1 MKFHSRLLL
10 FLLILVPFFYLSL
23 AGCTGYHAKKSNVD
37 SRIDALIERKQYD
50 TALEIIAEIPP
61 EHEKHDEM
69 AQRIPLIKEKRENII
84 SERLAEA
91 RGRENEQ
98 DWAGAVAV
106 IDNALKMS
114 PNEPILTEMR
124 NKYEALRLESID
136 QSNLD
141 ILLARGRYLAD
152 IRTSEENL
160 LLANPESIASRWRY
174 RYYQQELKHVAQ
186 TLHDIGRQAVEE
198 NNTET
203 ALEALTLSTRLHPDE
218 KGQSLLAEIH
228 RDQRMKRSMARNRE
242 VADTEN
248 QWPELEASFTL
259 AMRAD
264 DLISA
269 RQLVMEMNDMD
280 PEKTKGCRD
289 RFEKRIDRK
298 TEVLKARGRFLY
310 EQGFIKEALDV
321 WQEALRLKPDNP
333 ELIQNIHRAATFLEN
348 LNRWKQ

>member
-1 MKFHSRLLL
+1 M
-10 FLLILVPFFYLSL
+10 LLILIPFFYLPL
-23 AGCTGYHAKKSNVD
+23 TGCTGYHAKKPNVE
-37 SRIDALIERKQYD
+37 SHIDALIERQRYD

-91 RGRENEQ
+91 RALENEQ
-98 DWAGAVAV
+98 DWAGAVAI
-106 IDNALKMS
+106 IDNALKLFPS
-114 PNEPILTEMR
+114 APILTEMR

-152 IRTSEENL
+152 IRASEENL
-160 LLANPESIASRWRY
+160 LLANPESLASRWRY
-174 RYYQQELKHVAQ
+174 RYYQQELKHVSQ

-198 NNTET
+198 NNMET
-203 ALEALTLSTRLHPDE
+203 AFEALTLSTRLHPDE
-218 KGQSLLAEIH
+218 KCQSLLAEIH
-228 RDQRMKRSMARNRE
+228 RAERMKRTMARNRE
-242 VADTEN
+242 KADAEN
-248 QWPELEASFTL
+248 QWPELETGFNA

-269 RQLVMEMNDMD
+269 RHLVMEMNDMD
-280 PEKTKGCRD
+280 PEKAKGCRD
-289 RFEKRIDRK
+289 RLEKRIDRR
-298 TEVLKARGRFLY
+298 TEVLQARGRFLY